1 MHRFAWLISYSCK
14 IENNT
19 FNNTFTYIAR
29 RSKGPLCVFNC
40 KIPDISY
47 FLRPFQ
53 KNSTNPPPSSAHHW
67 SLIFFS
73 TPYLFEVNSFLIAIT
88 NSFKDSWLKKAK
100 NNYVRTYV
108 SSKESLTTITSI
120 TWDTPYFMCELLEF
134 VPH

>member
-47 FLRPFQ
+47 FLRPLSE
-53 KNSTNPPPSSAHHW
+53 KLYPPILPLFSI
-67 SLIFFS
+67 SLKSFYS
-73 TPYLFEVNSFLIAIT
+73 TPYLFKVN
-88 NSFKDSWLKKAK
+88 
-100 NNYVRTYV
+100 
-108 SSKESLTTITSI
+108 
-120 TWDTPYFMCELLEF
+120 
-134 VPH
+134 

>member
-47 FLRPFQ
+47 
-53 KNSTNPPPSSAHHW
+53 HHA
-67 SLIFFS
+67 S
-73 TPYLFEVNSFLIAIT
+73 IAIIT
-88 NSFKDSWLKKAK
+88 LLFAPGRGLRATYNMSSTSLYDVYSFHL
-100 NNYVRTYV
+100 VV
-108 SSKESLTTITSI
+108 
-120 TWDTPYFMCELLEF
+120 EL
-134 VPH
+134 V

>member
-47 FLRPFQ
+47 FLRPLSE
-53 KNSTNPPPSSAHHW
+53 KLDPPLPLQFITEVLDFFIALHICLK
-67 SLIFFS
+67 LIHF
-73 TPYLFEVNSFLIAIT
+73 
-88 NSFKDSWLKKAK
+88 
-100 NNYVRTYV
+100 
-108 SSKESLTTITSI
+108 
-120 TWDTPYFMCELLEF
+120 
-134 VPH
+134 